1 MWYSLSDAQYAK
13 QTPITAIDIDS
24 RVIAYGDGFFTT
36 MAVVAGQINWL
47 NYHLDRIKESVH
59 ALQLNLTNADLDAAN
74 LDASNLDAFN
84 LDAANLESPNHTIRA
99 YFNSQLANFAK
110 TLNHGMLK
118 LIVCRRNQPIKGYG
132 FCSFEFDAF
141 IKLMPTDKPL
151 AQQAN
156 QVIIQ
161 PAATAICLMQ
171 QIACLPKPLVGLK
184 LLNAQDKVMAS
195 HELWQHQTQHAQMID
210 GLVQDVMGHWVEGTF
225 CNVFYQLNYE
235 NVWYTPPI
243 NRSGV
248 KGVMRQVLLAKF
260 AKYNRAHEERYLTS
274 EELANITS
282 LFFCNAVRGILP
294 IQALMLPNGQST
306 ALDLAPIYT
315 QKLT

>member
-1 MWYSLSDAQYAK
+1 MWYSFSDAQYAK

-47 NYHLDRIKESVH
+47 SFHLDRIDESAQ
-59 ALQLNLTNADLDAAN
+59 ALQLNLTNADLE
-74 LDASNLDAFN
+74 
-84 LDAANLESPNHTIRA
+84 AANLESPNHTIRA

-118 LIVCRRNQPIKGYG
+118 LIVCRKNQPIKGYG
-132 FCSFEFDAF
+132 FCNSEFDAF

-161 PAATAICLMQ
+161 PAATAICLTQ

-195 HELWQHQTQHAQMID
+195 HELWQHQTQDAQMID

-225 CNVFYQLNYE
+225 CNVFYQLNHE

-260 AKYNRAHEERYLTS
+260 AKYNRAHEERYLAS

-294 IQALMLPNGQST
+294 IQALILPDGHPK
-306 ALDLAPIYT
+306 ALDLTPIHT

>member
-13 QTPITAIDIDS
+13 PITCIDIDS

-47 NYHLDRIKESVH
+47 SFHLDRIDESAQ
-59 ALQLNLTNADLDAAN
+59 ALQLNLTNADLDAAS
-74 LDASNLDAFN
+74 LDASNLDAC
-84 LDAANLESPNHTIRA
+84 NLESPNHTIRA

-118 LIVCRRNQPIKGYG
+118 LIVCRKNQPIKGYG
-132 FCSFEFDAF
+132 FCNCQFDAF

-161 PAATAICLMQ
+161 PAATAICLTQ

-225 CNVFYQLNYE
+225 CNVFYQLNHE

-260 AKYNRAHEERYLTS
+260 VESK
-274 EELANITS
+274 
-282 LFFCNAVRGILP
+282 LFLSMVMG
-294 IQALMLPNGQST
+294 
-306 ALDLAPIYT
+306 
-315 QKLT
+315 

>member
-1 MWYSLSDAQYAK
+1 MWYSLSDTQYAK
-13 QTPITAIDIDS
+13 PITAIDIDS

-47 NYHLDRIKESVH
+47 SYHLDRIDESAQ

-84 LDAANLESPNHTIRA
+84 LDAPNHTIRA

-118 LIVCRRNQPIKGYG
+118 LIVCRKNQPIKGYG
-132 FCSFEFDAF
+132 FCNCQFDAF

-161 PAATAICLMQ
+161 PAASAICLTQ

-195 HELWQHQTQHAQMID
+195 HELWQHQTQNAQMID

-225 CNVFYQLNYE
+225 CNVFYQLNHE

-260 AKYNRAHEERYLTS
+260 AKSDKAHKERYLAS

-294 IQALMLPNGQST
+294 IQALILPDGHPK
-306 ALDLAPIYT
+306 ALDLTPIYA

>member
-74 LDASNLDAFN
+74 L
-84 LDAANLESPNHTIRA
+84 ESPNHTIRA

-118 LIVCRRNQPIKGYG
+118 LIVCRKNQPIKGYG
-132 FCSFEFDAF
+132 FCNSEFDAF
-141 IKLMPTDKPL
+141 IKLMRTDKPL
-151 AQQAN
+151 SQQAN

-161 PAATAICLMQ
+161 SAATAICLTQ

-195 HELWQHQTQHAQMID
+195 HELWQHQTQNAQMID

-225 CNVFYQLNYE
+225 CNVFYQLNHE

-260 AKYNRAHEERYLTS
+260 ADSDRAHEERYLAS

-294 IQALMLPNGQST
+294 IEALVLPNGQST
-306 ALDLAPIYT
+306 ALDLTPIYA
-315 QKLT
+315 QKFT

>member
-13 QTPITAIDIDS
+13 PITCIDIDS

-59 ALQLNLTNADLDAAN
+59 ALQLNLTNADLDAAS
-74 LDASNLDAFN
+74 LDASNLDAC
-84 LDAANLESPNHTIRA
+84 NLESPNHTIRA

-118 LIVCRRNQPIKGYG
+118 LIVCRKNQPIKGYG
-132 FCSFEFDAF
+132 FCNSEFDAF
-141 IKLMPTDKPL
+141 IKLMRTDKPL
-151 AQQAN
+151 SQQAN

-161 PAATAICLMQ
+161 SAATAICLTQ

-195 HELWQHQTQHAQMID
+195 HELWQHQTQNAQMID

-260 AKYNRAHEERYLTS
+260 ADSDRGHEERYLTS
-274 EELANITS
+274 EELVNITS

>member
-47 NYHLDRIKESVH
+47 SFHLDRIDESAQ
-59 ALQLNLTNADLDAAN
+59 ALQLNLTNAHLDAAN
-74 LDASNLDAFN
+74 LY
-84 LDAANLESPNHTIRA
+84 AANLESPNHTIRA

-118 LIVCRRNQPIKGYG
+118 LIVCRKNQPIKGYG
-132 FCSFEFDAF
+132 FCNSEFDAF

-161 PAATAICLMQ
+161 PAATAICLTQ

-195 HELWQHQTQHAQMID
+195 HELWQNQTQNAQMID

-225 CNVFYQLNYE
+225 CNVFYQLNHE

-260 AKYNRAHEERYLTS
+260 AESDRAHKERYLAS
-274 EELANITS
+274 EELSNITS

-306 ALDLAPIYT
+306 VLDLTPIHT

>member
-47 NYHLDRIKESVH
+47 SFHLDRIDESAQ
-59 ALQLNLTNADLDAAN
+59 ALQLNLTNADLE
-74 LDASNLDAFN
+74 
-84 LDAANLESPNHTIRA
+84 AANLESPNHTIRA

-118 LIVCRRNQPIKGYG
+118 LIVCRKNQPIKGYG
-132 FCSFEFDAF
+132 FCNSEFDAF

-161 PAATAICLMQ
+161 PAATAICLTQ

-225 CNVFYQLNYE
+225 CNVFYQLNHE

-260 AKYNRAHEERYLTS
+260 VESNRAHEERYLAS

-294 IQALMLPNGQST
+294 IEALMLPNRQST
-306 ALDLAPIYT
+306 ALDLTPIYT

>member
-47 NYHLDRIKESVH
+47 SFHLDRIDESAQ
-59 ALQLNLTNADLDAAN
+59 ALQLNLTNADLE
-74 LDASNLDAFN
+74 
-84 LDAANLESPNHTIRA
+84 AANLESPNHTIRA

-118 LIVCRRNQPIKGYG
+118 LIVCRKNQPIKGYG
-132 FCSFEFDAF
+132 FCNSEFDAF

-161 PAATAICLMQ
+161 PAATAICLTQ

-195 HELWQHQTQHAQMID
+195 HELWQNQTQNAQMID

-225 CNVFYQLNYE
+225 CNVFYQLNHE

-260 AKYNRAHEERYLTS
+260 AESDRAHKERYLAS
-274 EELANITS
+274 EELSNITS

-294 IQALMLPNGQST
+294 IQALMLPTGQSK
-306 ALDLAPIYT
+306 ALDLTPIYA

>member
-47 NYHLDRIKESVH
+47 SYHLDRIDESAH
-59 ALQLNLTNADLDAAN
+59 ALQLNLTNAHLDAAS
-74 LDASNLDAFN
+74 LDASNLDAC
-84 LDAANLESPNHTIRA
+84 NLESPNHTIRA

-110 TLNHGMLK
+110 TINHGMLK
-118 LIVCRRNQPIKGYG
+118 LIVCRKNQPIKGYG
-132 FCSFEFDAF
+132 FCNSEFDAF

-161 PAATAICLMQ
+161 PAATAICLTQ

-195 HELWQHQTQHAQMID
+195 HELWQNQTQNAQMID

-225 CNVFYQLNYE
+225 CNVFYQLNHE

-260 AKYNRAHEERYLTS
+260 AESDRAHKERYLAS
-274 EELANITS
+274 EELSNITS

-306 ALDLAPIYT
+306 VLDLTPIYV

>member
-13 QTPITAIDIDS
+13 PITCIDIDS

-47 NYHLDRIKESVH
+47 NYHLDRIDESAH
-59 ALQLNLTNADLDAAN
+59 ALQLNLTNAHLDAAS
-74 LDASNLDAFN
+74 LDASNLDAC
-84 LDAANLESPNHTIRA
+84 NLESPNHTIRA

-118 LIVCRRNQPIKGYG
+118 LIVCRKNQPIKGYG
-132 FCSFEFDAF
+132 FCNCQFDAF

-161 PAATAICLMQ
+161 PAATAICLTQ

-195 HELWQHQTQHAQMID
+195 HELWQHQTQNAQMID

-225 CNVFYQLNYE
+225 CNVFYQLNHE

-260 AKYNRAHEERYLTS
+260 ADSDRAHEERYLAS

-306 ALDLAPIYT
+306 ALDLTPIYA
-315 QKLT
+315 QKFT

>member
-36 MAVVAGQINWL
+36 MAVVAGKINWL
-47 NYHLDRIKESVH
+47 SYHLDRIDESAH
-59 ALQLNLTNADLDAAN
+59 ALQLNLTNAD
-74 LDASNLDAFN
+74 

-118 LIVCRRNQPIKGYG
+118 LIVCRKNQPIKGYG
-132 FCSFEFDAF
+132 FCNSEFDAF

-161 PAATAICLMQ
+161 PAASAICLTQ

-195 HELWQHQTQHAQMID
+195 HELWQHQTQNAQMID

-225 CNVFYQLNYE
+225 CNVFYQLNHE

-260 AKYNRAHEERYLTS
+260 AQSDRAHKERYLAS

-294 IQALMLPNGQST
+294 IEALMLPNGQSK
-306 ALDLAPIYT
+306 ALDLTPIYA
-315 QKLT
+315 QKFT

>member
-13 QTPITAIDIDS
+13 QKSITAIDIDS

-47 NYHLDRIKESVH
+47 SYHLDRIDESVH
-59 ALQLNLTNADLDAAN
+59 ALQLNLTNADLEAAN
-74 LDASNLDAFN
+74 LDSVNLDSV
-84 LDAANLESPNHTIRA
+84 NLESPNHTIRA
-99 YFNSQLANFAK
+99 YFNSQLGSFAK

-118 LIVCRRNQPIKGYG
+118 LIVCRKNQPIKGYG
-132 FCSFEFDAF
+132 FCNSEFDAF

-161 PAATAICLMQ
+161 PAASAICLTQ

-195 HELWQHQTQHAQMID
+195 HELWQHQTQNVQMID
-210 GLVQDVMGHWVEGTF
+210 GLVQDVMGYWVEGTF
-225 CNVFYQLNYE
+225 CNVFYQLNHQ

-260 AKYNRAHEERYLTS
+260 AKSDRAHEERYLAS

-294 IQALMLPNGQST
+294 IQVLVLPNGQSA
-306 ALDLAPIYT
+306 ALDLTPIYA

>member
-1 MWYSLSDAQYAK
+1 MWYSLSDTQYAK
-13 QTPITAIDIDS
+13 PITAIDIDS

-47 NYHLDRIKESVH
+47 NYHLDRIDESAH
-59 ALQLNLTNADLDAAN
+59 ALQLNLTNADLDAA
-74 LDASNLDAFN
+74 NLDAFN

-118 LIVCRRNQPIKGYG
+118 LIVCRKNQPIKGYG
-132 FCSFEFDAF
+132 FCNCQFDAF

-161 PAATAICLMQ
+161 SAATAICLTQ

-195 HELWQHQTQHAQMID
+195 HELWQHQTQNAQMID

-225 CNVFYQLNYE
+225 CNVFYQLNHE

-306 ALDLAPIYT
+306 ALDLTPIYT
-315 QKLT
+315 QKFT

>member
-1 MWYSLSDAQYAK
+1 MWYSLSDAKYAK
-13 QTPITAIDIDS
+13 QMPITAIDIDS

-47 NYHLDRIKESVH
+47 NYHLDRIDESVH

-74 LDASNLDAFN
+74 LDSFN
-84 LDAANLESPNHTIRA
+84 LESFNLESPNHTTIRV
-99 YFNSQLANFAK
+99 YFNSQLVNFAK

-118 LIVCRRNQPIKGYG
+118 LIVCRKNQPIKGYG
-132 FCSFEFDAF
+132 FCNCQFDAF
-141 IKLMPTDKPL
+141 IKLMSTDKPL
-151 AQQAN
+151 SPQAN

-161 PAATAICLMQ
+161 PPATAICLTQ

-195 HELWQHQTQHAQMID
+195 HELWQHQTQNAQMID

-225 CNVFYQLNYE
+225 CNVFYQLNHE

-260 AKYNRAHEERYLTS
+260 VESNRAHEERYLAS

-294 IQALMLPNGQST
+294 IEALMLPNRQST
-306 ALDLAPIYT
+306 ALDLTPIYT

>member
-1 MWYSLSDAQYAK
+1 MWYSLSDAKYAK
-13 QTPITAIDIDS
+13 QMPITAIDIDS

-36 MAVVAGQINWL
+36 MAVVAGKINWL
-47 NYHLDRIKESVH
+47 SYHLDRIDESAH
-59 ALQLNLTNADLDAAN
+59 ALQLNLTNAD
-74 LDASNLDAFN
+74 

-118 LIVCRRNQPIKGYG
+118 LIVCRKNQPIKGYG

-161 PAATAICLMQ
+161 PAATAICLTQ
-171 QIACLPKPLVGLK
+171 QIACLPKPLAGLK
-184 LLNAQDKVMAS
+184 LLNAQDKVMTS
-195 HELWQHQTQHAQMID
+195 HELWQHQTQNAQMID

-225 CNVFYQLNYE
+225 CNVFYQLNHE

-260 AKYNRAHEERYLTS
+260 AQSDRAHKERYLAS

-294 IQALMLPNGQST
+294 IEVLMLPNGQST
-306 ALDLAPIYT
+306 ALDLTPIYA

>member
-47 NYHLDRIKESVH
+47 SFHLDRIDESAQ
-59 ALQLNLTNADLDAAN
+59 ALQLNLTNADLE
-74 LDASNLDAFN
+74 
-84 LDAANLESPNHTIRA
+84 AANLESPNHTIRA

-118 LIVCRRNQPIKGYG
+118 LIVCRKNQPIKGYG
-132 FCSFEFDAF
+132 FCNSEFDAF

-161 PAATAICLMQ
+161 PAATAICLTQ

-195 HELWQHQTQHAQMID
+195 HELWQNQTQNAQMID

-225 CNVFYQLNYE
+225 CNVFYQLNHE
-235 NVWYTPPI
+235 NVWYTPSI

-260 AKYNRAHEERYLTS
+260 AESDRAHKERYLAS
-274 EELANITS
+274 EELSNITS

-306 ALDLAPIYT
+306 VLDLTPIHT

>member
-1 MWYSLSDAQYAK
+1 MWYSLSDVQYAK
-13 QTPITAIDIDS
+13 QMPITAIDIDS

-47 NYHLDRIKESVH
+47 SYHLDRIDESAQ
-59 ALQLNLTNADLDAAN
+59 ALQLNLTNAHLDAAS
-74 LDASNLDAFN
+74 LDSF
-84 LDAANLESPNHTIRA
+84 NLESPNHTIRA

-118 LIVCRRNQPIKGYG
+118 LIVCRKNQPIKGYG
-132 FCSFEFDAF
+132 FCNWQFDAF

-151 AQQAN
+151 SPQAN

-161 PAATAICLMQ
+161 PPASAICLTQ
-171 QIACLPKPLVGLK
+171 QIACLPKPLAGLK

-195 HELWQHQTQHAQMID
+195 HELWQHQTQNAQMID

-225 CNVFYQLNYE
+225 CNVFYQLN
-235 NVWYTPPI
+235 NKDMWYTPPI

-260 AKYNRAHEERYLTS
+260 ADSDRGHEERYLTS
-274 EELANITS
+274 EDLVNITS

>member
-47 NYHLDRIKESVH
+47 SFHLDRIDESAQ
-59 ALQLNLTNADLDAAN
+59 ALQLNLTNADLE
-74 LDASNLDAFN
+74 
-84 LDAANLESPNHTIRA
+84 AANLESPNHTIRA

-118 LIVCRRNQPIKGYG
+118 LIVCRKNQPIKGYG
-132 FCSFEFDAF
+132 FCNSEFDAF

-161 PAATAICLMQ
+161 PAATAICLTQ

-195 HELWQHQTQHAQMID
+195 HELWQNQTQNAQMID

-225 CNVFYQLNYE
+225 CNVFYQLNHE

-260 AKYNRAHEERYLTS
+260 AESDRAHEERYLAS
-274 EELANITS
+274 EELSNITS
-282 LFFCNAVRGILP
+282 LFFCNAVRGVLP
-294 IQALMLPNGQST
+294 IQVLMLPNGQSK
-306 ALDLAPIYT
+306 ALDLTPIYT
-315 QKLT
+315 QKFT

>member
-47 NYHLDRIKESVH
+47 SYHLDRIDESAQ
-59 ALQLNLTNADLDAAN
+59 ALQLNLTNADLDAAS
-74 LDASNLDAFN
+74 LDASNLDAC
-84 LDAANLESPNHTIRA
+84 NLESPNHTIRA

-110 TLNHGMLK
+110 TLTHGMLK
-118 LIVCRRNQPIKGYG
+118 LRVCRKNQPIKGYG
-132 FCSFEFDAF
+132 FCNCQFDAF

-161 PAATAICLMQ
+161 PAATAICLTQ

-225 CNVFYQLNYE
+225 CNVFYQLNHE

-260 AKYNRAHEERYLTS
+260 AQSDRAHEERYLTS
-274 EELANITS
+274 EDLANITS

-306 ALDLAPIYT
+306 ALDLTPIYA

>member
-13 QTPITAIDIDS
+13 QKSITAIDIDS

-36 MAVVAGQINWL
+36 MAVVAGKINWL
-47 NYHLDRIKESVH
+47 NYHLDRIDESAH
-59 ALQLNLTNADLDAAN
+59 ALQLNLTNAD
-74 LDASNLDAFN
+74 

-118 LIVCRRNQPIKGYG
+118 LIVCRKNQPIKGYG
-132 FCSFEFDAF
+132 FCNCQFDAF

-161 PAATAICLMQ
+161 PAATAICLTQ

-195 HELWQHQTQHAQMID
+195 HELWQHQTQNAQMID

-225 CNVFYQLNYE
+225 CNVFYQLNHE

-260 AKYNRAHEERYLTS
+260 AQSDRAHKERYLAS

-294 IQALMLPNGQST
+294 IQALILPDGHPK
-306 ALDLAPIYT
+306 ALDLTPIYA
-315 QKLT
+315 QKFT

>member
-1 MWYSLSDAQYAK
+1 MWYSLSDAKYAK
-13 QTPITAIDIDS
+13 PITAIDIDS

-47 NYHLDRIKESVH
+47 SYHLDRIDESAQ
-59 ALQLNLTNADLDAAN
+59 ALQLNLTNAHLDAAN
-74 LDASNLDAFN
+74 LDASNLDAC
-84 LDAANLESPNHTIRA
+84 NLESPNHTIRA

-118 LIVCRRNQPIKGYG
+118 LIVCRKNQPIKGYG
-132 FCSFEFDAF
+132 FCNWQFDAF

-151 AQQAN
+151 SQQAN

-161 PAATAICLMQ
+161 PPASAICLTQ
-171 QIACLPKPLVGLK
+171 QIACLPKPLAGLK

-195 HELWQHQTQHAQMID
+195 HELWQHQTQNAQMID

-225 CNVFYQLNYE
+225 CNVFYQLN
-235 NVWYTPPI
+235 NKDMWYTPPI

-260 AKYNRAHEERYLTS
+260 AESDRAHKERYLAS
-274 EELANITS
+274 EELSNITS

>member
-1 MWYSLSDAQYAK
+1 MWYSFSDAQYAK

-47 NYHLDRIKESVH
+47 NYHLDRIDESVH
-59 ALQLNLTNADLDAAN
+59 ALQLNLTDADLDAAN
-74 LDASNLDAFN
+74 LDSVN

-118 LIVCRRNQPIKGYG
+118 LIVCRKNQPIKGYG
-132 FCSFEFDAF
+132 FCNCQFDAF

-161 PAATAICLMQ
+161 PAASAICLTQ

-195 HELWQHQTQHAQMID
+195 HELWQHQTQDAQMID

-225 CNVFYQLNYE
+225 CNVFYQLNHE

-260 AKYNRAHEERYLTS
+260 VESNRAHEERYLAS

-294 IQALMLPNGQST
+294 IQALILPDGHPK
-306 ALDLAPIYT
+306 ALDLTSIHT

>member
-1 MWYSLSDAQYAK
+1 MTMWYSLSDAQYAK
-13 QTPITAIDIDS
+13 PITCIDIDS

-47 NYHLDRIKESVH
+47 SYHLDRIDESAQ

-74 LDASNLDAFN
+74 LDAANLDAC
-84 LDAANLESPNHTIRA
+84 NLESPNHTIRA

-110 TLNHGMLK
+110 TINHGMLK

-132 FCSFEFDAF
+132 FCNCQFDAF

-161 PAATAICLMQ
+161 PAATAICLTQ

-225 CNVFYQLNYE
+225 CNVFYQLNHE

-260 AKYNRAHEERYLTS
+260 AKSNRAHEERYLTS

>member
-47 NYHLDRIKESVH
+47 SFHLDRIDESAQ
-59 ALQLNLTNADLDAAN
+59 ALQLNLTNAD
-74 LDASNLDAFN
+74 

-118 LIVCRRNQPIKGYG
+118 LIVCRKNQPIKGYG
-132 FCSFEFDAF
+132 FCNSEFDAF

-161 PAATAICLMQ
+161 PAATAICLTQ

-195 HELWQHQTQHAQMID
+195 HELWQHQTQDAQMID

-225 CNVFYQLNYE
+225 CNVFYQLNHE

-260 AKYNRAHEERYLTS
+260 VESNRAHEERYLAS

-294 IQALMLPNGQST
+294 IEALMLPNRQST
-306 ALDLAPIYT
+306 ALDLTPIYT

>member
-47 NYHLDRIKESVH
+47 SFHLDRIDESAQ
-59 ALQLNLTNADLDAAN
+59 ALQLNLTNADLE
-74 LDASNLDAFN
+74 
-84 LDAANLESPNHTIRA
+84 AANLESPNHTIRA

-118 LIVCRRNQPIKGYG
+118 LIVCRKNQPIKGYG
-132 FCSFEFDAF
+132 FCNCQFDAF

-161 PAATAICLMQ
+161 PAATAICLTQ

-195 HELWQHQTQHAQMID
+195 HELWQNQTQNAQMID

-225 CNVFYQLNYE
+225 CNVFYQLNHE

-260 AKYNRAHEERYLTS
+260 VKSNRGHEERYLAS
-274 EELANITS
+274 EDLANITS

-294 IQALMLPNGQST
+294 IEVLVLPNGQSK
-306 ALDLAPIYT
+306 ALDLTPIYA

>member
-47 NYHLDRIKESVH
+47 SFHLDRIDESAQ
-59 ALQLNLTNADLDAAN
+59 ALQLNLTNADLE
-74 LDASNLDAFN
+74 
-84 LDAANLESPNHTIRA
+84 AANLESPNHTIRA

-118 LIVCRRNQPIKGYG
+118 LIVCRKNQPIKGYG
-132 FCSFEFDAF
+132 FCNSEFDAF

-161 PAATAICLMQ
+161 PAATAICLTQ

-225 CNVFYQLNYE
+225 CNVFYQLNHE

-260 AKYNRAHEERYLTS
+260 AKYNRAHEERYLAS

-294 IQALMLPNGQST
+294 IQALMLPNGHST
-306 ALDLAPIYT
+306 ALDLAPIYA

>member
-47 NYHLDRIKESVH
+47 SYHLDRIDESVH

-74 LDASNLDAFN
+74 LDAYNLDAC
-84 LDAANLESPNHTIRA
+84 NLEPPNHTIRA

-132 FCSFEFDAF
+132 FCNSAFDAF

-161 PAATAICLMQ
+161 PAATAICLTQ
-171 QIACLPKPLVGLK
+171 QIACLPKPLAGLK

-195 HELWQHQTQHAQMID
+195 HELWQHQTQNAQMID

-225 CNVFYQLNYE
+225 CNVFYQLN
-235 NVWYTPPI
+235 NKDMWYTPPI

-260 AKYNRAHEERYLTS
+260 ADSDRAHEERYLAS

>member
-47 NYHLDRIKESVH
+47 SFHLDRIDESAQ
-59 ALQLNLTNADLDAAN
+59 ALQLNLTNADLDAA
-74 LDASNLDAFN
+74 NLDAFN

-99 YFNSQLANFAK
+99 YFNSQLGSFAK

-118 LIVCRRNQPIKGYG
+118 LIVCRKNQPIKGYG
-132 FCSFEFDAF
+132 FCNCQFDAF

-161 PAATAICLMQ
+161 PAATAICLTQ

-184 LLNAQDKVMAS
+184 LLIAQDKVMAS
-195 HELWQHQTQHAQMID
+195 HELWQHQTQDAQMID

-225 CNVFYQLNYE
+225 CNVFYQLNHE
-235 NVWYTPPI
+235 NVWYTPAASP
-243 NRSGV
+243 R
-248 KGVMRQVLLAKF
+248 
-260 AKYNRAHEERYLTS
+260 
-274 EELANITS
+274 
-282 LFFCNAVRGILP
+282 
-294 IQALMLPNGQST
+294 
-306 ALDLAPIYT
+306 
-315 QKLT
+315 

>member
-13 QTPITAIDIDS
+13 PITCIDIDS

-47 NYHLDRIKESVH
+47 SYHLDRIDESAH
-59 ALQLNLTNADLDAAN
+59 ALQLNLTNADLDAAS

-118 LIVCRRNQPIKGYG
+118 LIVCRKNQPIKGYG
-132 FCSFEFDAF
+132 FCNCQFDAF

-161 PAATAICLMQ
+161 PAATAICLTQ

-225 CNVFYQLNYE
+225 CNVFYQLNHE

-260 AKYNRAHEERYLTS
+260 AKYNRAHEERYLAS

-306 ALDLAPIYT
+306 ALDLTPIYA

>member
-47 NYHLDRIKESVH
+47 SYHLDRIDESAQ
-59 ALQLNLTNADLDAAN
+59 ALQLNLTNADLE
-74 LDASNLDAFN
+74 
-84 LDAANLESPNHTIRA
+84 AANLESPNHTIRA

-118 LIVCRRNQPIKGYG
+118 LIVCRKNQPIKGYG
-132 FCSFEFDAF
+132 FCNSEFDAF

-161 PAATAICLMQ
+161 PPASAICLTQ

-195 HELWQHQTQHAQMID
+195 HELWQHQTQNAQMID

-225 CNVFYQLNYE
+225 CNVFYQLNHE

-260 AKYNRAHEERYLTS
+260 ADSDRAHEERYLAS

-294 IQALMLPNGQST
+294 IEVLMLPNGQST
-306 ALDLAPIYT
+306 ALDLTPIYT
-315 QKLT
+315 QKFT

>member
-13 QTPITAIDIDS
+13 QKSITAIDIDS

-36 MAVVAGQINWL
+36 MAVVAGKINWL
-47 NYHLDRIKESVH
+47 SYHLDRIDESAH
-59 ALQLNLTNADLDAAN
+59 ALQLNLTNAD
-74 LDASNLDAFN
+74 

-99 YFNSQLANFAK
+99 YFNSQLGSFAK

-118 LIVCRRNQPIKGYG
+118 LIVCRKNQPIKGYG
-132 FCSFEFDAF
+132 FCNSEFDAF

-161 PAATAICLMQ
+161 PAATAICLTQ
-171 QIACLPKPLVGLK
+171 QIACLPKPLAGLK

-195 HELWQHQTQHAQMID
+195 HELWQHQTQNAQMID

-225 CNVFYQLNYE
+225 CNVFYQLNHE

-260 AKYNRAHEERYLTS
+260 AQSDRAHKERYLAS

-294 IQALMLPNGQST
+294 IQALILPDGHPK
-306 ALDLAPIYT
+306 ALDLTPIYA
-315 QKLT
+315 QKFT

>member
-1 MWYSLSDAQYAK
+1 MWYSFSDAQYAK

-47 NYHLDRIKESVH
+47 SYHLDRIDESVL

-74 LDASNLDAFN
+74 LD
-84 LDAANLESPNHTIRA
+84 SPNHTIRA

-110 TLNHGMLK
+110 ILNHGMLK

-132 FCSFEFDAF
+132 FCNSEFDAF

-161 PAATAICLMQ
+161 PAATAICLTQ

-195 HELWQHQTQHAQMID
+195 HELWQHQTQNAQMID

-225 CNVFYQLNYE
+225 CNVFYQLNHE

-260 AKYNRAHEERYLTS
+260 AKYNRAHKERYLAN

-294 IQALMLPNGQST
+294 IQALMLPNGQLT
-306 ALDLAPIYT
+306 ALDLTPIYA
-315 QKLT
+315 QKFT

>member
-13 QTPITAIDIDS
+13 QKSITAIDIDS

-36 MAVVAGQINWL
+36 MAVVAGKINWL
-47 NYHLDRIKESVH
+47 SYHLDRIDESAH
-59 ALQLNLTNADLDAAN
+59 ALQLNLTNAD
-74 LDASNLDAFN
+74 

-118 LIVCRRNQPIKGYG
+118 LIVCRKNQPIKGYG

-161 PAATAICLMQ
+161 PAATAICLTQ
-171 QIACLPKPLVGLK
+171 QIACLPKPLAGLK
-184 LLNAQDKVMAS
+184 LLNAQDKVMTS
-195 HELWQHQTQHAQMID
+195 HELWQHQTQNAQMID

-225 CNVFYQLNYE
+225 CNVFYQLNHE

-260 AKYNRAHEERYLTS
+260 AQSDRAHKERYLAS

-294 IQALMLPNGQST
+294 IEALMLPNGQST
-306 ALDLAPIYT
+306 ALDLTPIYA
-315 QKLT
+315 QKFT

>member
-1 MWYSLSDAQYAK
+1 MTMWYSLSDAQYAK
-13 QTPITAIDIDS
+13 PITCIDIDS

-47 NYHLDRIKESVH
+47 SFHLDRIDESAQ
-59 ALQLNLTNADLDAAN
+59 ALQLNLTNADLDAAS
-74 LDASNLDAFN
+74 LDASNLDAC
-84 LDAANLESPNHTIRA
+84 NLESPNHTIRA

-118 LIVCRRNQPIKGYG
+118 LIVCRKNQPIKGYG
-132 FCSFEFDAF
+132 FCNCQFDAF

-161 PAATAICLMQ
+161 PAATAICLTQ

-225 CNVFYQLNYE
+225 CNVFYQLNHE

-260 AKYNRAHEERYLTS
+260 VESNRAHEERYLAS

>member
-13 QTPITAIDIDS
+13 PITCIDIDS

-47 NYHLDRIKESVH
+47 SYHLDRIDESAQ
-59 ALQLNLTNADLDAAN
+59 ALQLNLTNADLDAASLDAAN
-74 LDASNLDAFN
+74 LDAC
-84 LDAANLESPNHTIRA
+84 NLESPNHTIRA

-118 LIVCRRNQPIKGYG
+118 LIVCRKNQPIKGYG
-132 FCSFEFDAF
+132 FCNCQFDAF

-161 PAATAICLMQ
+161 PAATAICLTQ

-195 HELWQHQTQHAQMID
+195 HELWQHQTQNAQMID

-225 CNVFYQLNYE
+225 CNVFYQLN
-235 NVWYTPPI
+235 NKDMWYTPPI

-260 AKYNRAHEERYLTS
+260 AQSDRAHEERYLTS

>member
-47 NYHLDRIKESVH
+47 SYHLDRIDESAQ
-59 ALQLNLTNADLDAAN
+59 ALQLNLTNAHLDAAS
-74 LDASNLDAFN
+74 LDSF
-84 LDAANLESPNHTIRA
+84 NLESPNHTIRA

-118 LIVCRRNQPIKGYG
+118 LIVCRKNQPIKGYG
-132 FCSFEFDAF
+132 FCNWQFDAF

-151 AQQAN
+151 SPQAN

-161 PAATAICLMQ
+161 PPASAICLTQ
-171 QIACLPKPLVGLK
+171 QIACLPKPLAGLK

-195 HELWQHQTQHAQMID
+195 HELWQHQTQNAQMID

-225 CNVFYQLNYE
+225 CNVFYQLN
-235 NVWYTPPI
+235 NKDMWYTPPI

-260 AKYNRAHEERYLTS
+260 ADSDRGHEERYLTS
-274 EELANITS
+274 EDLVNITS

>member
-1 MWYSLSDAQYAK
+1 MWYSLSDTQYAK
-13 QTPITAIDIDS
+13 PITAIDIDS

-47 NYHLDRIKESVH
+47 SYHLDRIDESVH
-59 ALQLNLTNADLDAAN
+59 ALQLNLTDAD
-74 LDASNLDAFN
+74 

-110 TLNHGMLK
+110 ILNHGMLK

-132 FCSFEFDAF
+132 FCNSEFDAF
-141 IKLMPTDKPL
+141 IKLIPTHKPL

-161 PAATAICLMQ
+161 PAATAICLTQ

-195 HELWQHQTQHAQMID
+195 HELWQHQTQDAQMIDAQMID

-225 CNVFYQLNYE
+225 CNVFYQLNHE

>member
-47 NYHLDRIKESVH
+47 NYHLDRIDESAQ
-59 ALQLNLTNADLDAAN
+59 ALQLNLTNAHLDAAS
-74 LDASNLDAFN
+74 LDASNLDAC
-84 LDAANLESPNHTIRA
+84 NLESPNHTIRA

-118 LIVCRRNQPIKGYG
+118 LIVCRKNQPIKGYG
-132 FCSFEFDAF
+132 FCNCQFDAF

-161 PAATAICLMQ
+161 PAATAICLTQ

-225 CNVFYQLNYE
+225 CNVFYQLNHE

-260 AKYNRAHEERYLTS
+260 ADSDRAHEERYLAS

-294 IQALMLPNGQST
+294 IEALVLPNGQST
-306 ALDLAPIYT
+306 ALDLTPIYA